1 VVDEGLP
8 YGLPYGLGSMPVSE
22 AQSAESRLPLP
33 EPTADDGVRL
43 TGPLPWSEAARPT
56 RPRPPDRRYSAQQR
70 AAPELLLSVHGHLR
84 AELEQIRALAEQV
97 RLGSIDVGVARSALN
112 EMAVRQNNWSLGAY
126 CQAYCRLVAQHHSLE
141 DQSVFPRL
149 RRSDPELGPVL
160 DRLHLEHGVI
170 GESLDS
176 IDRAL
181 IALVHADDTDRDHA
195 RAIEAL
201 RHQVD
206 RLSDVLLSHL
216 AYEERELMHPLAE
229 HGFS

>member
-8 YGLPYGLGSMPVSE
+8 YGRGAVPMSA

-33 EPTADDGVRL
+33 EPTADDGLRL
-43 TGPLPWSEAARPT
+43 AGPLPWAEEARPT
-56 RPRPPDRRYSAQQR
+56 RPRPADRRYSAQQR
-70 AAPELLLSVHGHLR
+70 SAPELLLSVHDHLR
-84 AELEQIRALAEQV
+84 AELDQIRSLAEQV
-97 RLGSIDVGVARSALN
+97 RQGSVDVGFARSALN
-112 EMAVRQNNWSLGAY
+112 EMAIRQNNWTLGAY
-126 CQAYCRLVAQHHSLE
+126 CQSYCRLVAQHHSLE

-160 DRLHLEHGVI
+160 DRLQLEHGVI

-181 IALVHADDTDRDHA
+181 IDLVHTDDSETDGD
-195 RAIEAL
+195 RAMEVL

-216 AYEERELMHPLAE
+216 AYEEREIMHPLAE
-229 HGFS
+229 HGFY